1 MASVYIRVEKRPPL
15 AVVTLDRPKV
25 RNAISDAMLT
35 ELDTV
40 FAALRKDDS
49 IRVILLTSS
58 SNRVFCS
65 GIDLAEVEE
74 SSAMEAAGFAVRA
87 QEVFRR
93 MEMLGKPIL
102 ACVQGYAIGGACELM
117 LACSIRLAASSAKF
131 GHPEVKVGIIAGYGG
146 TQRLPRLI
154 GRGQAL
160 RLLLSGEIISAKE
173 ALRIGLVDEVVSA
186 KKLMKRAEELAL
198 TIASNAPLAVAAT
211 IEAVNEGLDW
221 STDKSM
227 LREAERFGRVFA
239 TADKVEG
246 ARAFREKRKPVWKG
260 K

>member
-1 MASVYIRVEKRPPL
+1 MDPAYIHVEKRPPL

-25 RNAISDAMLT
+25 RNAINTAMLAQID
-35 ELDTV
+35 EA
-40 FAALRKDDS
+40 FAVLRADRE

-58 SNRVFCS
+58 SKRAFCS
-65 GIDLAEVEE
+65 GIDLTEAEAC
-74 SSAMEAAGFAVRA
+74 SAKDAAGFAVRA

-102 ACVQGYAIGGACELM
+102 ACIQGFALGGACELI
-117 LACSIRLAASSAKF
+117 LACSIRLAANSTKF
-131 GHPEVKVGIIAGYGG
+131 GQPEVKVGIIAGYGG

-154 GRGQAL
+154 GRGAAL
-160 RLLLSGEIISAKE
+160 KLLLSGEIISAKE
-173 ALRIGLVDEVVSA
+173 ALRLGYVDEVVPA
-186 KKLMKRAEELAL
+186 KNLMKRAEELAL
-198 TIASNAPLAVAAT
+198 AIAANAPLAVAAT
-211 IEAVNEGLDW
+211 LEAVNEGLGW
-221 STDKSM
+221 RTDKSL
-227 LREAERFGRVFA
+227 LRESERFGEIFG

>member
-1 MASVYIRVEKRPPL
+1 MSSAYIRVEKRPPI

-35 ELDTV
+35 EIDAV
-40 FAALRKDDS
+40 FDALRVDADV
-49 IRVILLTSS
+49 RVILLTSS
-58 SNRVFCS
+58 SKRVFCS
-65 GIDLAEVEE
+65 GIDLAEVEVC
-74 SSAMEAAGFAVRA
+74 SAKDAAGFAVRA

-102 ACVQGYAIGGACELM
+102 ACIEGYAIGGACELT
-117 LACSIRLAASSAKF
+117 LACAIRLASSSAQF
-131 GHPEVKVGIIAGYGG
+131 SHPEVKVGIIAGYGG
-146 TQRLPRLI
+146 TQRLPRLV

-173 ALRIGLVDEVVSA
+173 ALRIGLVDEVVPA

-198 TIASNAPLAVAAT
+198 AIASNAPLSVAAT
-211 IEAVNEGLDW
+211 IEAVNECLDW
-221 STDKSM
+221 STDKSL

-239 TADKVEG
+239 TEDKIEG